1 MTRELS
7 LQPRLA
13 LLASLVPQGAVLA
26 DVGTDHGYIPV
37 CLRQRGVIDRAIAS
51 DIGREPLE
59 HARRTAEEYGVGG
72 IDLRLCAGLDAIAPE
87 ECDTVLIAGMG
98 GETIWGILAAAPWTR
113 DGRHTLLLQ
122 PQTKIEELRLRLCE
136 NGYAVT
142 REHLVRDKGK
152 LYVVMTVTAGERY
165 TPGAEQLY
173 GGLALEREA
182 LYGDYL
188 AHQIARLRRRA
199 EGLRQ
204 SGSGEADGFAALAD
218 EAAGALLCYGGAPA
232 AACYHSI
239 SNGVTEASQ
248 NVWTSALP
256 YLQGVASPWD
266 KTADGYETTITYS
279 CEQVDAILQGL
290 GLEPETL
297 ADTAPAAWFGAAQL
311 DEAGYVASMSVCGE
325 AFSGTR
331 LRRALAL
338 RSTCFAVQYADGTF
352 TFTTRG
358 YGHCVGLSQHGAQS
372 MAEGGADWREI
383 LTYYFPGC
391 EVVE

>member
-59 HARRTAEEYGVGG
+59 HAQRTAEEYGVGG

-87 ECDTVLIAGMG
+87 ECDS
-98 GETIWGILAAAPWTR
+98 ILAAAPWTA

-152 LYVVMTVTAGERY
+152 LYVVMTVTAGKRY

-182 LYGDYL
+182 LYGDSL
-188 AHQIARLRRRA
+188 AHQISRLRRRA

-218 EAAGALLCYGGAPA
+218 ALEAKKGKWE
-232 AACYHSI
+232 HD
-239 SNGVTEASQ
+239 NGT
-248 NVWTSALP
+248 
-256 YLQGVASPWD
+256 
-266 KTADGYETTITYS
+266 
-279 CEQVDAILQGL
+279 
-290 GLEPETL
+290 
-297 ADTAPAAWFGAAQL
+297 
-311 DEAGYVASMSVCGE
+311 
-325 AFSGTR
+325 
-331 LRRALAL
+331 
-338 RSTCFAVQYADGTF
+338 
-352 TFTTRG
+352 
-358 YGHCVGLSQHGAQS
+358 
-372 MAEGGADWREI
+372 
-383 LTYYFPGC
+383 
-391 EVVE
+391 

>member
-1 MTRELS
+1 MTRDLS

-142 REHLVRDKGK
+142 RESLKDG
-152 LYVVMTVTAGERY
+152 MTLSHINLNDGTV
-165 TPGAEQLY
+165 
-173 GGLALEREA
+173 
-182 LYGDYL
+182 
-188 AHQIARLRRRA
+188 
-199 EGLRQ
+199 EGITYQ
-204 SGSGEADGFAALAD
+204 DQNAFTVQFH
-218 EAAGALLCYGGAPA
+218 P
-232 AACYHSI
+232 
-239 SNGVTEASQ
+239 EAS
-248 NVWTSALP
+248 P
-256 YLQGVASPWD
+256 GPM
-266 KTADGYETTITYS
+266 
-279 CEQVDAILQGL
+279 
-290 GLEPETL
+290 
-297 ADTAPAAWFGAAQL
+297 DTAYLFDRFIDMMEQAK
-311 DEAGYVASMSVCGE
+311 
-325 AFSGTR
+325 
-331 LRRALAL
+331 
-338 RSTCFAVQYADGTF
+338 
-352 TFTTRG
+352 
-358 YGHCVGLSQHGAQS
+358 
-372 MAEGGADWREI
+372 GGR
-383 LTYYFPGC
+383 
-391 EVVE
+391 

>member
-59 HARRTAEEYGVGG
+59 HARRTAEEYAVGG

-98 GETIWGILAAAPWTR
+98 GEDAPDGLAAAPWTR

-218 EAAGALLCYGGAPA
+218 ALEAKKGKWE
-232 AACYHSI
+232 HD
-239 SNGVTEASQ
+239 NGT
-248 NVWTSALP
+248 
-256 YLQGVASPWD
+256 
-266 KTADGYETTITYS
+266 
-279 CEQVDAILQGL
+279 
-290 GLEPETL
+290 
-297 ADTAPAAWFGAAQL
+297 
-311 DEAGYVASMSVCGE
+311 
-325 AFSGTR
+325 
-331 LRRALAL
+331 
-338 RSTCFAVQYADGTF
+338 
-352 TFTTRG
+352 
-358 YGHCVGLSQHGAQS
+358 
-372 MAEGGADWREI
+372 
-383 LTYYFPGC
+383 
-391 EVVE
+391 

>member
-182 LYGDYL
+182 L
-188 AHQIARLRRRA
+188 
-199 EGLRQ
+199 
-204 SGSGEADGFAALAD
+204 
-218 EAAGALLCYGGAPA
+218 
-232 AACYHSI
+232 
-239 SNGVTEASQ
+239 
-248 NVWTSALP
+248 
-256 YLQGVASPWD
+256 
-266 KTADGYETTITYS
+266 
-279 CEQVDAILQGL
+279 
-290 GLEPETL
+290 
-297 ADTAPAAWFGAAQL
+297 
-311 DEAGYVASMSVCGE
+311 
-325 AFSGTR
+325 
-331 LRRALAL
+331 
-338 RSTCFAVQYADGTF
+338 
-352 TFTTRG
+352 
-358 YGHCVGLSQHGAQS
+358 
-372 MAEGGADWREI
+372 
-383 LTYYFPGC
+383 
-391 EVVE
+391 